1 LKSAKPYKRS
11 DRVVR
16 EILHILGQIQTQN
29 IDLSHLGLITF
40 TKVILTPDLK
50 LAKIMFSL
58 VDRKMEVDKVTI
70 ELNRLKRS
78 FRKYLGQ
85 SLRIKFTPELKFYY
99 DNTLDYTQKIDE
111 LFSTI
116 KITETESVENKNS
129 NSNLEYKD

>member
-1 LKSAKPYKRS
+1 MKSAKPYKRS

-16 EILHILGQIQTQN
+16 EILHILGQIQTQY

-40 TKVILTPDLK
+40 TKVLLTPDLK

-58 VDRKMEVDKVTI
+58 VNRKKEAQMVEK
-70 ELNRLKRS
+70 ELNRLKKA

-85 SLRIKFTPELKFYY
+85 KLRIKFTPELKFYY

-111 LFSTI
+111 IFSTI
-116 KITETESVENKNS
+116 KLTGTDEKKTDTNS
-129 NSNLEYKD
+129 GIEHSG

>member
-1 LKSAKPYKRS
+1 MKSARPYKRS

-16 EILHILGQIQTQN
+16 EILHILGQIQTQH

-40 TKVILTPDLK
+40 TKVLLTPDLR

-58 VDRKMEVDKVTI
+58 VGRKKEAKVVEK
-70 ELNRLKRS
+70 ELNRLKKA

-85 SLRIKFTPELKFYY
+85 ELQIKFIPELKFYY

-111 LFSTI
+111 IFSTI
-116 KITETESVENKNS
+116 KLTGTDEKKTDIDSGMEHSG
-129 NSNLEYKD
+129 